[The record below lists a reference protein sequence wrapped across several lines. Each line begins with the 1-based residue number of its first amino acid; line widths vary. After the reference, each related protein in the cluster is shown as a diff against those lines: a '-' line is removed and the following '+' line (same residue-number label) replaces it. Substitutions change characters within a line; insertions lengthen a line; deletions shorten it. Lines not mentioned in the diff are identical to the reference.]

1 MLAETDHPAIQPCS
15 SSRRTRE
22 RYAEP
27 LPRGLE
33 PGPSTGSAGLPCAGA
48 RRVVVVCRRGTV
60 RGLVLALHQFQLFAS
75 AVTIRAIC
83 AGRCGMVHLGC
94 RATLRLPRSEA
105 GAVQRSI
112 LRTTNSWHAAHSTRA
127 PSPTLADHRTR
138 VLPPGPRAR
147 GRRIALDRQASAR
160 RPPARIPA
168 PSGLRLC
175 VTGVALFALARTRS
189 RPQQTRRRAQHHG
202 TVAPHCCA
210 VRSLSSTNTW
220 RDSLAS
226 TESEIECDPAW
237 DQWVRNS
244 R

>member
-1 MLAETDHPAIQPCS
+1 VQDAVAWSTLDAERRSGCRGAKQVPCNVPYNARLTVGMQRIAHV
-15 SSRRTRE
+15 RRR
-22 RYAEP
+22 RP
-27 LPRGLE
+27 LPTTELE
-33 PGPSTGSAGLPCAGA
+33 CS
-48 RRVVVVCRRGTV
+48 
-60 RGLVLALHQFQLFAS
+60 
-75 AVTIRAIC
+75 
-83 AGRCGMVHLGC
+83 
-94 RATLRLPRSEA
+94 
-105 GAVQRSI
+105 
-112 LRTTNSWHAAHSTRA
+112 
-127 PSPTLADHRTR
+127 
-138 VLPPGPRAR
+138 PGPRAR

-189 RPQQTRRRAQHHG
+189 RPQQTRRCAQHHG